1 MENQQVTLDDKM
13 NMLADT
19 RAKLKV
25 LLDQEKE
32 LKNVQN
38 ALEAEIAAD
47 MERQGLTQ
55 TGNDVCTISLKTET
69 VPTVEDWDVLHQ
81 HISDTGRFELLQK
94 RMSATLTGNLSLWN
108 LRFRA
113 YVPRSLLRLITAV
126 SKFKHEKRKVNNERN
141 SYITSF

>member
-1 MENQQVTLDDKM
+1 MENQQVNLDDKM

-25 LLDQEKE
+25 LLEQEKE

-81 HISDTGRFELLQK
+81 HMSDTGRFELLQK
-94 RMSATLTGNLSLWN
+94 RMSATAYRELIAMEPSVPGVRSTELT
-108 LRFRA
+108 
-113 YVPRSLLRLITAV
+113 
-126 SKFKHEKRKVNNERN
+126 KVNYR
-141 SYITSF
+141 SK

>member
-25 LLDQEKE
+25 LLEQEKE
-32 LKNVQN
+32 LKQVQN

-94 RMSATLTGNLSLWN
+94 RMSATAYRELIAMEPSVPGVRSTELT
-108 LRFRA
+108 
-113 YVPRSLLRLITAV
+113 
-126 SKFKHEKRKVNNERN
+126 KVNYR
-141 SYITSF
+141 SK

>member
-1 MENQQVTLDDKM
+1 METQPKVTLDDKM
-13 NMLADT
+13 NMLTNT

-25 LLDQEKE
+25 LLEQEKE

-47 MERQGLTQ
+47 MESQGLTQ

-94 RMSATLTGNLSLWN
+94 RMSATAYRELIAMEPSVPGVRSTELT
-108 LRFRA
+108 
-113 YVPRSLLRLITAV
+113 
-126 SKFKHEKRKVNNERN
+126 KVNYR
-141 SYITSF
+141 SK

>member
-25 LLDQEKE
+25 LLDREKE

-94 RMSATLTGNLSLWN
+94 RMSATAYRELIAMEPLVPGVRSTELT
-108 LRFRA
+108 
-113 YVPRSLLRLITAV
+113 
-126 SKFKHEKRKVNNERN
+126 KVNFR
-141 SYITSF
+141 SK

>member
-1 MENQQVTLDDKM
+1 MENQQVNLDDKM

-25 LLDQEKE
+25 LLEKEKE
-32 LKNVQN
+32 LKQVQN

-47 MERQGLTQ
+47 MESQGLTQ

-94 RMSATLTGNLSLWN
+94 RMSATAYRELIAMEPSVPGVRSTELT
-108 LRFRA
+108 
-113 YVPRSLLRLITAV
+113 
-126 SKFKHEKRKVNNERN
+126 KVNFR
-141 SYITSF
+141 SK

>member
-1 MENQQVTLDDKM
+1 MENQQVNLDDKM

-25 LLDQEKE
+25 LLEKEKE

-47 MERQGLTQ
+47 MESQGLTQ
-55 TGNDVCTISLKTET
+55 TGNEVCTISLKTET

-94 RMSATLTGNLSLWN
+94 RMSATAYRELIAMEPSVPGVRSTELT
-108 LRFRA
+108 
-113 YVPRSLLRLITAV
+113 
-126 SKFKHEKRKVNNERN
+126 KVNYR
-141 SYITSF
+141 SK

>member
-1 MENQQVTLDDKM
+1 MENQQVNLDDKM

-25 LLDQEKE
+25 LLKQEKE
-32 LKNVQN
+32 LKQVQN

-94 RMSATLTGNLSLWN
+94 RMSATAYRELIAMEPSVPGVRSTELT
-108 LRFRA
+108 
-113 YVPRSLLRLITAV
+113 
-126 SKFKHEKRKVNNERN
+126 KVNYR
-141 SYITSF
+141 SK

>member
-1 MENQQVTLDDKM
+1 MENQRVTLDDKM

-94 RMSATLTGNLSLWN
+94 RMSATAYRELIAMEPSVPGVRSTELT
-108 LRFRA
+108 
-113 YVPRSLLRLITAV
+113 
-126 SKFKHEKRKVNNERN
+126 KVNYR
-141 SYITSF
+141 SK

>member
-25 LLDQEKE
+25 LLEQEKE

-94 RMSATLTGNLSLWN
+94 RMSATAYRELIAMEPSVPGVRSTELT
-108 LRFRA
+108 
-113 YVPRSLLRLITAV
+113 
-126 SKFKHEKRKVNNERN
+126 KVNYR
-141 SYITSF
+141 SK

>member
-1 MENQQVTLDDKM
+1 MENQQVNLEDKM

-25 LLDQEKE
+25 LLEQEKE
-32 LKNVQN
+32 LKQVQN

-94 RMSATLTGNLSLWN
+94 RMSATAYRELIAMEPSVPGVRSTELT
-108 LRFRA
+108 
-113 YVPRSLLRLITAV
+113 
-126 SKFKHEKRKVNNERN
+126 KVNYR
-141 SYITSF
+141 SK

>member
-69 VPTVEDWDVLHQ
+69 VPTVEDWDVRHQ
-81 HISDTGRFELLQK
+81 HISDTGRFELVQK
-94 RMSATLTGNLSLWN
+94 RMSATAYRELIAMEPSVPGVRSTELT
-108 LRFRA
+108 
-113 YVPRSLLRLITAV
+113 
-126 SKFKHEKRKVNNERN
+126 KVNYR
-141 SYITSF
+141 SK

>member
-1 MENQQVTLDDKM
+1 MENQQVTLDDIM

-25 LLDQEKE
+25 LLEQEKE
-32 LKNVQN
+32 LKSVQN

-69 VPTVEDWDVLHQ
+69 VQTVEDWDVLHQ

-94 RMSATLTGNLSLWN
+94 RMSATAYRELIAMEPSVPGVRSTELT
-108 LRFRA
+108 
-113 YVPRSLLRLITAV
+113 
-126 SKFKHEKRKVNNERN
+126 KVNYR
-141 SYITSF
+141 SK

>member
-1 MENQQVTLDDKM
+1 MENQQVNLDDKM

-25 LLDQEKE
+25 LLEQEKE
-32 LKNVQN
+32 LKSVQN

-94 RMSATLTGNLSLWN
+94 RMSATAYRELIAMEPSVPGVRSTELT
-108 LRFRA
+108 
-113 YVPRSLLRLITAV
+113 
-126 SKFKHEKRKVNNERN
+126 KVNYR
-141 SYITSF
+141 SK

>member
-1 MENQQVTLDDKM
+1 MENQQVNLDDKM

-25 LLDQEKE
+25 LLEQEKE
-32 LKNVQN
+32 LKQVQN

-81 HISDTGRFELLQK
+81 DISDTGRFELLQK
-94 RMSATLTGNLSLWN
+94 RMSATAYRELIAMEPSVPGVRSTELT
-108 LRFRA
+108 
-113 YVPRSLLRLITAV
+113 
-126 SKFKHEKRKVNNERN
+126 KVNYR
-141 SYITSF
+141 SK

>member
-1 MENQQVTLDDKM
+1 MENQQVNLDDKM

-25 LLDQEKE
+25 LLEQEKE
-32 LKNVQN
+32 LKQVQN

-94 RMSATLTGNLSLWN
+94 RMSATAYRELIAMEPSVPGVRSTELT
-108 LRFRA
+108 
-113 YVPRSLLRLITAV
+113 
-126 SKFKHEKRKVNNERN
+126 KVNYR
-141 SYITSF
+141 SK

>member
-25 LLDQEKE
+25 LLDREKE

-94 RMSATLTGNLSLWN
+94 RMSATAYRELIAMEPSVPGVRSTELT
-108 LRFRA
+108 
-113 YVPRSLLRLITAV
+113 
-126 SKFKHEKRKVNNERN
+126 KVNYR
-141 SYITSF
+141 SK

>member
-55 TGNDVCTISLKTET
+55 TGNDVCTVSLKTEI
-69 VPTVEDWDVLHQ
+69 VPTVDDWDALHK
-81 HISDTGRFELLQK
+81 HIVDTGQFELLQK
-94 RMSATLTGNLSLWN
+94 RMSATAYRELLAMAQSVPGVRSTELT
-108 LRFRA
+108 
-113 YVPRSLLRLITAV
+113 
-126 SKFKHEKRKVNNERN
+126 KVNYR
-141 SYITSF
+141 SK

>member
-25 LLDQEKE
+25 LLEQEKE

-94 RMSATLTGNLSLWN
+94 RMSATAYRELIAMEPSVPGVRSTELT
-108 LRFRA
+108 
-113 YVPRSLLRLITAV
+113 
-126 SKFKHEKRKVNNERN
+126 KVNFR
-141 SYITSF
+141 SK